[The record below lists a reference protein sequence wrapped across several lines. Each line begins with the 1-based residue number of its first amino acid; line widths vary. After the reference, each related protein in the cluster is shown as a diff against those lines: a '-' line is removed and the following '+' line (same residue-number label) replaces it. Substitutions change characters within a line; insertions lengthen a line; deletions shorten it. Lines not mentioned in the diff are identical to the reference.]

1 MLVRP
6 CQKKTSHERV
16 FEVYPRQIDTVVSGE
31 KNALNEVIDVLGKV
45 VDLDDI
51 DDEEDIKEI
60 ITSIKKFYNQ
70 AQISHISVA
79 IHYDV
84 SLINSCK

>member
-1 MLVRP
+1 MSEYL
-6 CQKKTSHERV
+6 KYIIER
-16 FEVYPRQIDTVVSGE
+16 IDTVVSEE
-31 KNALNEVIDVLGKV
+31 KTALNDVIDVLGKV

-60 ITSIKKFYNQ
+60 IASVKKFYNQ

-84 SLINSCK
+84 TEI